1 MVDKVVVVFFFF
13 FNAQLS
19 FQERDTKDAKVLKT
33 RAEGKTADAVIEG
46 RGEYTLRTWVL
57 MLTRDKIVA
66 PCRKLKLRP
75 PVKAGT
81 RKEQQQ
87 KGEAIKNSHSWQKE
101 KAKKFECLG
110 LWGQDA
116 PENFLNFWAHTS
128 CESENLNVYFLCG
141 LGNITP
147 PTPSPGKN
155 LQEN

>member
-33 RAEGKTADAVIEG
+33 GAEGKTADAVIEG
-46 RGEYTLRTWVL
+46 RGEYNLRTWVL

-66 PCRKLKLRP
+66 PCRKLELRP

-81 RKEQQQ
+81 QKEQQQ
-87 KGEAIKNSHSWQKE
+87 KGETIKNSHSWQKE

-116 PENFLNFWAHTS
+116 PENFLNF
-128 CESENLNVYFLCG
+128 
-141 LGNITP
+141 
-147 PTPSPGKN
+147 
-155 LQEN
+155 